1 MINIV
6 KGEKPNGSGGC
17 LHHNHTNGFTLGPP
31 YGKQNGSVFQ
41 RCQLCCCSF
50 RCWELS
56 NWSMGRRI
64 FSNWAAMFGS
74 STKQFHQLF
83 MLANCKKE
91 KMTSRT
97 HSPEMSPPP
106 PQILI
111 IIKKSQTRQ
120 IKLTEIWNKKL
131 LTKRQSSKFP
141 PWNIWQ
147 HSDSVYAVFFTHLFR
162 LRWISLLKINKYRSK
177 QTQERQLL
185 HFCPADL
192 NLRHLFSYNPSHRKF
207 IYTDRAFWNSAGL
220 VNLQHSQ
227 CMSFS
232 IKITLPGCSMPRVN
246 IWADEG

>member
-1 MINIV
+1 MAQEVAYTITTPT
-6 KGEKPNGSGGC
+6 G
-17 LHHNHTNGFTLGPP
+17 LHWGLPTANKTDQSSRGANF
-31 YGKQNGSVFQ
+31 
-41 RCQLCCCSF
+41 
-50 RCWELS
+50 
-56 NWSMGRRI
+56 
-64 FSNWAAMFGS
+64 AAAVSDAESSATGAWGDGS
-74 STKQFHQLF
+74 SATGLRCLDLQQSSFINSLCWPIVRRRKWPPEHIHQK
-83 MLANCKKE
+83 C
-91 KMTSRT
+91 
-97 HSPEMSPPP
+97 HPPP

-232 IKITLPGCSMPRVN
+232 IKITLSGCSMPRVN